1 MFSKSGS
8 SFGSLKASLTM
19 RNIRPPFFA
28 TVAAAIGLLYGL
40 PAKAQKRTVSIRD
53 VLTLVETGQPQLRAY
68 KDQSAATAANVDL
81 ARNTLVPNLTGGYQ
95 AGYATDNNITGMSYP
110 GLLMPISGPVAAH
123 SSDNMIP
130 GTALAAYFQWT
141 PLTFGQRAAA
151 IEKAAAQ
158 FRLSGNAYDN
168 ALFQQRYAGI
178 LTYLN
183 IVYLQKLLAT
193 QQSNIDRSQVGL
205 QQSVELA
212 KQGLRPGL
220 DTVQFQSLLAQATME
235 RLNTQRLYIAQVL
248 EFCRLTGLPDKPGD
262 IVFTDTTLTLRPPPS
277 PDTSGTYTRNPGYQY
292 YQAQVA
298 FSAANLK
305 EIKRGWRPKL
315 DVWANA
321 YSRGSGIDPSGVV
334 NKSDGWML
342 SRTNYGAG
350 VQLSF
355 PILQFSRVNI
365 QKRQYRNLLQA
376 DQDRL
381 AQADVNLRLQVET
394 AESNYRQNLLVAQEA
409 PVQSHAARL
418 SYQGLELSYKSGL
431 VDFTRLTQGQYQLLN
446 AEMAEADANLQVWRA
461 LLDIGVAKG
470 NLNLFTDQ
478 LK

>member
-1 MFSKSGS
+1 MPYFRT
-8 SFGSLKASLTM
+8 LALITA
-19 RNIRPPFFA
+19 A
-28 TVAAAIGLLYGL
+28 TFLGVFPDVAH
-40 PAKAQKRTVSIRD
+40 AQQHLVSIRD

-68 KDQSAATAANVDL
+68 KDRSAAAAGNMDL

-95 AGYATDNNITGMSYP
+95 AGYATDNNSTGMSYP

-123 SSDNMIP
+123 SSNNLIP
-130 GTALAAYFQWT
+130 GTALAAYLQWT

-151 IEKAAAQ
+151 VEKAAAQ
-158 FRLSGNAYDN
+158 FRLSGSAYDN
-168 ALFQQRYAGI
+168 ALFQQRYAGV
-178 LTYLN
+178 LTYLSL
-183 IVYLQKLLAT
+183 VYLQKLLVT
-193 QQSNIDRSQVGL
+193 QQANIDRTKTGL
-205 QQSVELA
+205 QQSLELA

-248 EFCRLTGLPDKPGD
+248 ELCRLTGLPDKPGD
-262 IVFTDTTLTLRPPPS
+262 LVFTDTTLTLRLPTG
-277 PDTSGTYTRNPGYQY
+277 PDTSGTYTQNPGYRY

-298 FSAANLK
+298 FSAASLK
-305 EIKRGWRPKL
+305 EVQRGWRPKL

-321 YSRGSGIDPSGVV
+321 YSRGSGIDPDGAV
-334 NKSDGWML
+334 NRPDGWML

-355 PILQFSRVNI
+355 PILQFARVNI
-365 QKRQYRNLLQA
+365 QKRQYRNLLLA
-376 DQDRL
+376 DQDQL
-381 AQADVNLRLQVET
+381 AQVDINLRRQVET
-394 AESNYRQNLLVAQEA
+394 AESNYQQTVLVAQEA
-409 PVQSHAARL
+409 PVQSQAARL

-470 NLNLFTDQ
+470 NLHLFTDQ

>member
-1 MFSKSGS
+1 MIRRLFAI
-8 SFGSLKASLTM
+8 ASLLYCQ
-19 RNIRPPFFA
+19 
-28 TVAAAIGLLYGL
+28 AAR
-40 PAKAQKRTVSIRD
+40 AQQHSLSIKE
-53 VLTLVETGQPQLRAY
+53 VLTLIETGQPRLRAY
-68 KDQSAATAANVDL
+68 KEQAAAAGDNIDL

-123 SSDNMIP
+123 SSNTLIP
-130 GTALAAYFQWT
+130 GTALAAYLQWT
-141 PLTFGQRAAA
+141 PITFGQRTAAV
-151 IEKAAAQ
+151 EKATAQ
-158 FRLSGNAYDN
+158 YQLSGRAYDN
-168 ALFQQRYAGI
+168 ALFQQRYTGI
-178 LTYLN
+178 LTYIS
-183 IVYLQKLLAT
+183 IVYLQRLMGT
-193 QQSNIDRSQVGL
+193 QQANIDRTKTGL
-205 QQSVELA
+205 LQSLVLT

-235 RLNTQRLYIAQVL
+235 HLNAQRLYTAQVL
-248 EFCRLTGLPDKPGD
+248 ELCRLTGLSDRPED
-262 IVFTDTTLTLRPPPS
+262 IRFTDTLLALQLPEL
-277 PDTSGTYTRNPGYQY
+277 PDTTGAYKQNPAYRF

-298 FSAANLK
+298 LSTANLK
-305 EIKRGWRPKL
+305 EVQRGWRPKL

-321 YSRGSGIDPSGVV
+321 YSRGSGIDAGGAVD
-334 NKSDGWML
+334 KAGGWAL
-342 SRTNYGAG
+342 SRSNYGAG

-376 DQDRL
+376 DQDQL
-381 AQADVNLRLQVET
+381 AQVDLDLRRQVET
-394 AESNYRQNLLVAQEA
+394 AESNYRQNLLVARQA
-409 PVQSHAARL
+409 PVQSKAARL
-418 SYQGLELSYKSGL
+418 SYQGLELSYRSGL

-446 AEMAEADANLQVWRA
+446 AEMTEADANLQVWRA

>member
-1 MFSKSGS
+1 M
-8 SFGSLKASLTM
+8 TM
-19 RNIRPPFFA
+19 PYFRTSILA
-28 TVAAAIGLLYGL
+28 AVAAAIGLLSGL
-40 PAKAQKRTVSIRD
+40 SALGQKQTVSIHD
-53 VLTLVETGQPQLRAY
+53 VLSLVESGQPQLRAY
-68 KDQSAATAANVDL
+68 KDQSAATAANIDL

-123 SSDNMIP
+123 SSNNIIP
-130 GTALAAYFQWT
+130 GTALAAYLQWT

-158 FRLSGNAYDN
+158 FKLSGSVYDN

-178 LTYLN
+178 LAYLTV
-183 IVYLQKLLAT
+183 VYLQKLLAT
-193 QQSNIDRSQVGL
+193 EQANIDRTGIGL
-205 QQSVELA
+205 RQSLELA

-220 DTVQFQSLLAQATME
+220 DTVQFQSLLALATME
-235 RLNTQRLYIAQVL
+235 RLNTQRLYTAEVL
-248 EFCRLTGLPDKPGD
+248 ELCRLTGLSNRPEDL
-262 IVFTDTTLTLRPPPS
+262 VFSDTSLVLRLPAT
-277 PDTSGTYTRNPGYQY
+277 PDTSGGYTQNPGYQY

-298 FSAANLK
+298 LSAANLK
-305 EIKRGWRPKL
+305 EIQRGWRPKL

-321 YSRGSGIDPSGVV
+321 YSRGSGIDPTGVV
-334 NKSDGWML
+334 DNANGWML

-350 VQLSF
+350 LQLSF

-376 DQDRL
+376 DQDQL
-381 AQADVNLRLQVET
+381 AQVDLNLRRQVET
-394 AESNYRQNLLVAQEA
+394 AASNYQQNLLIAREA
-409 PVQSHAARL
+409 PVQSKSALL

-461 LLDIGVAKG
+461 LLEIGVAKG

>member
-1 MFSKSGS
+1 M
-8 SFGSLKASLTM
+8 T
-19 RNIRPPFFA
+19 
-28 TVAAAIGLLYGL
+28 TVATIGLFSS
-40 PAKAQKRTVSIRD
+40 PSASAQKHVLSIRD
-53 VLTLVETGQPQLRAY
+53 VLTLIETGQPQLRAY
-68 KDQSAATAANVDL
+68 KDQSAAAAGNIDL
-81 ARNTLVPNLTGGYQ
+81 ARNTLVPNLTAGYQ

-110 GLLMPISGPVAAH
+110 GLLMPISGPVAIH
-123 SSDNMIP
+123 SSDNIIP
-130 GTALAAYFQWT
+130 GTALAAYLQWT

-151 IEKAAAQ
+151 VEKAAAQ
-158 FRLSGNAYDN
+158 FKLSGSTYDN
-168 ALFQQRYAGI
+168 ALFQQRYAGV
-178 LTYLN
+178 LTYLS
-183 IVYLQKLLAT
+183 IVYLQKLLGT
-193 QQSNIDRSQVGL
+193 QQANIDRTRIGL
-205 QQSVELA
+205 GQSLELA

-235 RLNTQRLYIAQVL
+235 RLNTRKLYTSLVL
-248 EFCRLTGLPDKPGD
+248 ELCRLTALVDKPDD
-262 IVFTDTTLTLRPPPS
+262 IVFADTSLTHRLPAS
-277 PDTSGTYTRNPGYQY
+277 PDTGGAYTQNPGYQF

-298 FSAANLK
+298 LSAANLK
-305 EIKRGWRPKL
+305 EIQRGWRPKL

-321 YSRGSGIDPSGVV
+321 YSRGSGIDPSGIV
-334 NKSDGWML
+334 NKADGWML

-350 VQLSF
+350 IQLSF

-376 DQDRL
+376 DQDQL
-381 AQADVNLRLQVET
+381 AQIDLNLRRQVET
-394 AESNYRQNLLVAQEA
+394 AEANYQQNLLIAREA
-409 PVQSHAARL
+409 PVQSKAARL
-418 SYQGLELSYKSGL
+418 SYQGLELSYRSGL